1 LTFITQRN
9 TFSPLFFAMISDRL
23 KEVEESIEKKCSAC
37 GRNRND
43 IVLIAVSKTQPIEVL
58 LQAADAGI
66 RNFGENK
73 AKELQ
78 NKFESISGDFKWH
91 FIGHLQTNKV
101 KYIINASEYIHSVD
115 SIKLADEINL
125 KAEGI
130 NKKQKILLEIKT
142 STEQAKLGLENE
154 DEIFKTAEYCKNQS
168 NLDLVGL
175 MTMAL
180 YTNEQEII
188 RNCFIKLR
196 DIKERL
202 NKSGFG
208 LSELSMGM
216 TNDYDLAIE
225 EGATMLRI
233 GTAIFG
239 EKNYQ

>member
-1 LTFITQRN
+1 
-9 TFSPLFFAMISDRL
+9 MISDKL
-23 KEVEESIEKKCSAC
+23 KEVEEIIEKKCSEC
-37 GRNRND
+37 IRNRSD
-43 IVLIAVSKTQPIEVL
+43 ITLIAVSKTQPIDVL
-58 LQAADAGI
+58 LQAVDAGV

-78 NKFESISGDFKWH
+78 NKSESISGNFKWH

-101 KYIINASEYIHSVD
+101 KYIIKASEYIHSVD
-115 SIKLADEINL
+115 SIKLAEEINL
-125 KAEGI
+125 KAEAL

-142 STEQAKLGLENE
+142 SDEKAKLGLENE
-154 DEIFKTAEYCKNQS
+154 NQIYEIAEFCKQS
-168 NLDLVGL
+168 GNLDLVGL
-175 MTMAL
+175 MTMAP
-180 YTNEQEII
+180 YTNEKKII

-196 DIKERL
+196 EIKEKL

-239 EKNYQ
+239 EKNIDK

>member
-1 LTFITQRN
+1 
-9 TFSPLFFAMISDRL
+9 MISDKL
-23 KEVEESIEKKCSAC
+23 KEIEEIIDKKCSEC
-37 GRNRND
+37 GRRRSD
-43 IVLIAVSKTQPIEVL
+43 IVLIAVSKTQPIDVL
-58 LQAADAGI
+58 LQAVDAGM

-78 NKFESISGDFKWH
+78 TKYEALPGELMWH

-101 KYIINASEYIHSVD
+101 KYIINASDYIHSVD
-115 SIKLADEINL
+115 SIRLAEEINL
-125 KAEGI
+125 KAGAL

-142 STEQAKLGLENE
+142 SDEMAKLGIENE
-154 DEIFKTAEYCKNQS
+154 EDIYKIAEFSKKCI

-175 MTMAL
+175 MTMAP
-180 YTNEQEII
+180 YTNEKKII

-196 DIKERL
+196 DIKEKL
-202 NKSGFG
+202 NKSGFN

-216 TNDYDLAIE
+216 TNDYEVAIE

-239 EKNYQ
+239 EKSQ